1 MWFLTVGMHE
11 GGFVRLVR
19 AADDLAAQGKQ
30 EIVAQIA
37 DTPYRPRH
45 LRWFR
50 YASDERMVRIASAA
64 DVVIAH
70 CGAGSVLLALRL
82 RKPLVVVPRLRR
94 FGEHH
99 DDHQLQLA
107 RYLGKQ
113 GSAVVVEDEK
123 ELEAAVESAK
133 PPPPVDS
140 AEHRK
145 KLIAYIESILSEA
158 ARL

>member
-1 MWFLTVGMHE
+1 
-11 GGFVRLVR
+11 
-19 AADDLAAQGKQ
+19 
-30 EIVAQIA
+30 
-37 DTPYRPRH
+37 
-45 LRWFR
+45 
-50 YASDERMVRIASAA
+50 MVRIASAA

-123 ELEAAVESAK
+123 ELEAAVESVK